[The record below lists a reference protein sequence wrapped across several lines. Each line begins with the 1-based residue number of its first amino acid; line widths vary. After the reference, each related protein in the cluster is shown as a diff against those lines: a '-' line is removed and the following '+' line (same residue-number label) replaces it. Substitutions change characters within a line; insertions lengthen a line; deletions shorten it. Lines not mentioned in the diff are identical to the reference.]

1 MRNFVMAAFAAMAL
15 TGCGPTTADFVQ
27 KVATSDM
34 YEVQAG
40 KIAAEKGQSDAVKQF
55 GQQMVDAHTKTTEE
69 LTSIVKAKN
78 LKVDLPSNLDA
89 KHQKLIEDLNS
100 VSAQEF
106 DKTYAKQQVDA
117 HKKAT
122 NLFKKYASQGD
133 DADVKQFAQKTLP
146 TIEHHLEEAKK
157 LPSGPPV
164 PEEEWYRERTSSKT
178 ERTYTH
184 DPLST
189 PRTRLHPMA
198 KIETAKRV
206 QERSVESS
214 ASAVEWGAIF
224 AGGLAAIG
232 ITAILFTLGPGLGLT
247 TVSPWSLRN
256 PSPTTFGTAAAIW
269 MIVTQW
275 LASAFGGY
283 LTGRLRTKWVG
294 IRTDE
299 VLFRDT
305 AHGLLAWALGTVIMA
320 ALVTLGSA
328 ATAGVVA
335 AAATQCQAPLRPPPK
350 QRNKLAK
357 WRSRFLLQLLFP
369 FSLARS
375 WQRPLEPSAVFIEM
389 RLRGSSER

>member
-1 MRNFVMAAFAAMAL
+1 
-15 TGCGPTTADFVQ
+15 
-27 KVATSDM
+27 
-34 YEVQAG
+34 
-40 KIAAEKGQSDAVKQF
+40 
-55 GQQMVDAHTKTTEE
+55 
-69 LTSIVKAKN
+69 
-78 LKVDLPSNLDA
+78 
-89 KHQKLIEDLNS
+89 
-100 VSAQEF
+100 
-106 DKTYAKQQVDA
+106 
-117 HKKAT
+117 
-122 NLFKKYASQGD
+122 
-133 DADVKQFAQKTLP
+133 
-146 TIEHHLEEAKK
+146 
-157 LPSGPPV
+157 
-164 PEEEWYRERTSSKT
+164 
-178 ERTYTH
+178 
-184 DPLST
+184 
-189 PRTRLHPMA
+189 MA

-206 QERSVESS
+206 EERSVESS

-256 PSPTTFGTAAAIW
+256 PAPTTFGTAAVIW

-335 AAATQCQAPLRPPPK
+335 AAADAAPSTATAEAAEQARK
-350 QRNKLAK
+350 VAIA
-357 WRSRFLLQLLFP
+357 
-369 FSLARS
+369 FSLATSLSLLIGAFVAAAAGALGGFHRD
-375 WQRPLEPSAVFIEM
+375 EA
-389 RLRGSSER
+389 